1 LHDAALHSEPLH
13 LNKKED
19 NTMTNKKYHFYLNLA
34 GKTIL
39 SITCAAMLTLSCSQ
53 IALATEENSSSSN
66 SSVSGSSTGTVIGT
80 EAAQNFAFADAG
92 VDPLSVETVYT
103 EYDYD
108 DGEFLYE
115 VDFTVEDTEYEYQIQ
130 AYEGSVLKK
139 SIEYLGLK
147 KSVSQQ
153 TDTSATLEEAKEL
166 ALADTELTDEE
177 LELITFTKEKTDE
190 DDGIAIYDIEF
201 YTDTAKYEYEI
212 STRTGDILELSIDYR
227 FTAQDLTNNAD
238 TERGNTGSTNSSS
251 GNTSSSNSDST
262 NGSRTENAGNS
273 DSTNNTGSSSAS
285 YISLDEAKNIALEYA
300 GLSASNVTFKKAKL
314 DKEHGTMVYEIEFYQ
329 GRIEYECEIN
339 AVTGTVIEFEMD
351 D

>member
-1 LHDAALHSEPLH
+1 
-13 LNKKED
+13 
-19 NTMTNKKYHFYLNLA
+19 MTNKKYQFYLNLA

-39 SITCAAMLTLSCSQ
+39 SITCAAMLTLSCRQ
-53 IALATEENSSSSN
+53 TVLASEQNSSNSN
-66 SSVSGSSTGTVIGT
+66 SSVSDSSASTVIGT

-139 SIEYLGLK
+139 SIDYLGLK
-147 KSVSQQ
+147 KSVSPQ
-153 TDTSATLEEAKEL
+153 TDTSAAITLEEAKEL

-227 FTAQDLTNNAD
+227 FTAQDLANNAD
-238 TERGNTGSTNSSS
+238 AAR
-251 GNTSSSNSDST
+251 TS
-262 NGSRTENAGNS
+262 A
-273 DSTNNTGSSSAS
+273 GSSSAS

-300 GLSASNVTFKKAKL
+300 GLSASDVTFKKAKL

-339 AVTGTVIEFEMD
+339 AVTGTIIEFEID

>member
-1 LHDAALHSEPLH
+1 
-13 LNKKED
+13 
-19 NTMTNKKYHFYLNLA
+19 MTNKKYQTYLNLA
-34 GKTIL
+34 RKAIL
-39 SITCAAMLTLSCSQ
+39 SITCAAMLTLSCCQ
-53 IALATEENSSSSN
+53 IALATEENSSSSGN
-66 SSVSGSSTGTVIGT
+66 TESSVPGTSINTAIGT

-115 VDFTVEDTEYEYQIQ
+115 VDFTVEDTKYEYQIQ

-147 KSVSQQ
+147 KTVSWQ
-153 TDTSATLEEAKEL
+153 TDTATAITLEEAKEL

-177 LELITFTKEKTDE
+177 LELVTFTKEKSDE
-190 DDGIAIYDIEF
+190 DDGISIYDIEF

-227 FTAQDLTNNAD
+227 FTAQDLANITD
-238 TERGNTGSTNSSS
+238 TER
-251 GNTSSSNSDST
+251 DS
-262 NGSRTENAGNS
+262 A
-273 DSTNNTGSSSAS
+273 GSSSTS

-300 GLSASNVTFKKAKL
+300 GLSGSDVTFKKAKL

-329 GRIEYECEIN
+329 GKIEYECEIN
-339 AVTGTVIEFEMD
+339 AVTGTVIEFEID